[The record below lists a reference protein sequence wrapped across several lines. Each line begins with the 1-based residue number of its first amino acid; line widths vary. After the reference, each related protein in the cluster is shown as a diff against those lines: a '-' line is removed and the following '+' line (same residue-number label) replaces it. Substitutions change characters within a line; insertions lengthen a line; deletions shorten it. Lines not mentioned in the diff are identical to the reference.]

1 MNVHVQMQA
10 ALLAL
15 SLQLGASLHNAPALL
30 LLQREITTPPAR
42 SRSFCIM
49 QRGVHQLKII
59 MESLCAALFIVGLRA
74 EARERDCFFA
84 YQEQNQHPLISILI
98 SSATPRD
105 LILGFLCV
113 LHEGKKLC
121 THIIPSLER
130 VECDEKYLWSR
141 PRRLLSERDA
151 TPFLRSTAKEK
162 FCKSNKK
169 LEFGCT
175 KASRK

>member
-30 LLQREITTPPAR
+30 LLQREITTPPARAR

-121 THIIPSLER
+121 THNTIAGESR
-130 VECDEKYLWSR
+130 V
-141 PRRLLSERDA
+141 RREVFMESAEA
-151 TPFLRSTAKEK
+151 VIVGT
-162 FCKSNKK
+162 
-169 LEFGCT
+169 
-175 KASRK
+175 